1 MISDLLPLL
10 AQGGVDDPTP
20 EELADILWLAQ
31 RVLPPDWAPGRA
43 ADPSRR
49 QFPGAAS
56 AEETAEDA
64 PQGSRPGQEGQEPAP
79 DEETLGLH
87 LPGDDPHDADG
98 PSGTPVHVPAAASLP
113 HALSLARALKPLTR
127 KVPSRTAVE
136 LDEEATV
143 TRLVD
148 EDILIPVLRPEPAR
162 WLGLA
167 LVVDRSPS
175 MSLWQDE
182 ITEIQHEVA
191 RLGAF
196 RDIRR
201 WNLSA
206 GADGTT
212 VELRPHPAVNR
223 PPRHP
228 REVVDPAGDQ
238 LIVVLT
244 DTVGAMWRTGAAH
257 RLLLDWARSSQVALA
272 HLLPAAL
279 WNRVGIAPVPTLLH
293 VPQPGLP
300 NSRWHTLATEPRR
313 VRRGAAVLPVPVVE
327 LEPRPLRAWAE
338 MTAGSGRWTTAAALL
353 LPTRPPSATATS
365 PARRSASAAVT
376 LAPQEAIRRFRA
388 SSSPQAW
395 RLAGLLSALSTLTI
409 PVARLVQRALLPE
422 SSRSDL
428 AEVFLG
434 GLLRR
439 TTGPDG
445 LPLPGEPRF
454 AFAPQVRDALRGAQY
469 REEADRVREL
479 DRTQVAGYLRP
490 RYGSP
495 RGIKGALTGAPRQ
508 AVTVPAGAE
517 SFAEPSWAD
526 VVGMGAS
533 PAAAPEEPARPPAD
547 TEPERVFISYAG
559 ADRAWAEWVAWHL
572 SEAGHHVELDVW
584 SWRTGDDFV
593 ERMNAAVEQA
603 TVVVALLSPA
613 YFEPGRWT
621 EDEWQAAFLLTR
633 RSGRFVPLV
642 VEPVASEDL
651 PAVLAPV
658 LRKELHGLDETAALT
673 ALLEAVEGPTR
684 PAAARPR
691 FPGGGQQPPDTAP
704 LPRVFHLPR
713 RNPDFIG
720 RENVLVHLRTVLLDS
735 KRVALQALHGRG
747 GVGMSQTALEYAH
760 RCADQYDVI
769 WWIDAEDAAH
779 VGAGL
784 AELAVRLGVAEPE
797 ADAQRNAA
805 VLQEYLRSTDRWL
818 IVLDNADDP
827 GAFAGL
833 LPEGAAG
840 HVLITSRNPDWQ
852 NVVRTV
858 RLDVFSR
865 GDALLYLHER
875 LPALTAE
882 QANTLALELGDLP
895 LALAQAAG
903 VLREGMSVERYL
915 RLLTERTA
923 VLLSDGAV
931 TDYPAT
937 LAATVQIAM
946 DRLTAAHPAA
956 ASLLRLV
963 SFFGPE
969 PIPVR
974 WLERARRRL
983 SAVPVD
989 TEDPSWPYDSLRLVT
1004 RYGLGDVDH
1013 EKFHVHRL
1021 TQAILRERTED
1032 GEAAALRADVTAVL
1046 ASVDPGDPALR
1057 STWPEWAVLTAHLT
1071 GRVGAT
1077 DQAELSDTLLRAIRY
1092 LLNSSRPD
1100 EALRLSGELHRH
1112 RSATLGEDDTVTLR
1126 YAACEAEAASAVG
1139 RHAEARELYE
1149 DVLARRRRV
1158 LGEDHPDTLEAVHRL
1173 AVMLGSAGEH
1183 AQARRL
1189 HEDVLARRRHLLGDD
1204 HPDTLESAHHLAVA
1218 LTALKV
1224 YAEAEALLRDT
1235 LSRTRRVLGEDHPRT
1250 VDVTRALAA
1259 VLRAMG
1265 RMREA
1270 QKLLAKGTSRRFR
1283 RPRR

>member
-10 AQGGVDDPTP
+10 AQGGVEDPTP
-20 EELADILWLAQ
+20 EELADVLWLAQ
-31 RVLPPDWAPGRA
+31 RVLPPGWAPGRVA
-43 ADPSRR
+43 EPWRR
-49 QFPGAAS
+49 RFPGAAS
-56 AEETAEDA
+56 ADETAEA
-64 PQGSRPGQEGQEPAP
+64 AEEPRSRQEGEEPAP
-79 DEETLGLH
+79 EEETLGLH
-87 LPGDDPHDADG
+87 LPGGDPRDG
-98 PSGTPVHVPAAASLP
+98 DNPSGTPVRVPAAASLP

-223 PPRHP
+223 PARHP

-279 WNRVGIAPVPTLLH
+279 WNRVGIAPVPTLMH
-293 VPQPGLP
+293 IPQPGLP
-300 NSRWHTLATEPRR
+300 NSRWHTLATEPHRA
-313 VRRGAAVLPVPVVE
+313 RRGAAALPVPVVE

-338 MTAGSGRWTTAAALL
+338 MTAGSGRWTTSAALL
-353 LPTRPPSATATS
+353 LPTRPPSATTTG
-365 PARRSASAAVT
+365 PARRSSSAAATV
-376 LAPQEAIRRFRA
+376 APQEAIRRFRA

-395 RLAGLLSALSTLTI
+395 RLAGLLSALSELTI

-454 AFAPQVRDALRGAQY
+454 EFAPRVRDALRGAQY
-469 REEADRVREL
+469 REEADKVREL
-479 DRTQVAGYLRP
+479 DRAQVAGYLRP

-495 RGIKGALTGAPRQ
+495 RGIKGALTGTSRQ
-508 AVTVPAGAE
+508 TVTVAAGPEA
-517 SFAEPSWAD
+517 FARPSWAD
-526 VVGMGAS
+526 VAGMGAS
-533 PAAAPEEPARPPAD
+533 PAAAPEEPAQTPAG
-547 TEPERVFISYAG
+547 TEPERVFISYAPE
-559 ADRAWAEWVAWHL
+559 DRAWAEWVAWHL
-572 SEAGHHVELDVW
+572 SDAGHRVELDVW
-584 SWRTGDDFV
+584 SWDTGDDFV
-593 ERMNAAVEQA
+593 ERMNTALEQA
-603 TVVVALLSPA
+603 TVIVALLSPA
-613 YFEPGRWT
+613 YLEPGRWT
-621 EDEWQAAFLLTR
+621 EDEWLAGLGR
-633 RSGRFVPLV
+633 NGRNGRFVPLV
-642 VEPVASEDL
+642 VEPVEADDL
-651 PAVLAPV
+651 PAVLAPL
-658 LRKELHGLDETAALT
+658 LRKELHGLDETEALT
-673 ALLEAVEGPTR
+673 ALLEAVEGPKR
-684 PAAARPR
+684 PAGRPQ
-691 FPGGGQQPPDTAP
+691 FPGGAGQETPDTAP
-704 LPRVFHLPR
+704 RPGVSNLPR
-713 RNPDFIG
+713 RNPDFAG
-720 RENVLVHLRTVLLDS
+720 RENLLVHLRTVLLDS
-735 KRVALQALHGRG
+735 KRAAIQARHGMG
-747 GVGMSQTALEYAH
+747 GVGTTETALEYAH

-769 WWIDAEDAAH
+769 WWTDAEDSADL
-779 VGAGL
+779 VDQL
-784 AELAVRLGVAEPE
+784 AELAVRLGVADPQG
-797 ADAQRNAA
+797 DAGMSAAA
-805 VLQEYLRSTDRWL
+805 VKEHLRFTDRWL
-818 IVLDNADDP
+818 VVLDNADDP
-827 GAFAGL
+827 RVLDA
-833 LPEGAAG
+833 LPEGAG
-840 HVLITSRNPDWQ
+840 HVLITSRNPDWHAA
-852 NVVRTV
+852 VRV
-858 RLDVFSR
+858 IRLDVFSR

-875 LPALTAE
+875 LPGLTAE
-882 QANTLALELGDLP
+882 QADTLALHLGDLP

-903 VLREGMSVERYL
+903 VLGEGMSVERYL

-923 VLLSDGAV
+923 ALLNEGAV
-931 TDYPAT
+931 TAYPAS

-946 DRLTAAHPAA
+946 DRLTAAHPGA
-956 ASLLRLV
+956 ASLLRLG

-974 WLERARRRL
+974 WLQHARHRL

-989 TEDPSWPYDSLRLVT
+989 TDDLSWPYDSLRLIT
-1004 RYGLGDVDH
+1004 RYGLGGVDH

-1021 TQAILRERTED
+1021 TQAILRERTSAD
-1032 GEAAALRADVTAVL
+1032 EAAALRSDVTVVL
-1046 ASVDPGDPALR
+1046 AAADPGDPALR

-1071 GRVGAT
+1071 GRAGAT
-1077 DQAELSDTLLRAIRY
+1077 DHAELSYMLLRSIHY
-1092 LLNSSRPD
+1092 LLRSGRPD
-1100 EALRLSGELHRH
+1100 DALRLSTQLHRQWA
-1112 RSATLGEDDTVTLR
+1112 ATLGEDHSTTLS
-1126 YAACEAEAASAVG
+1126 YAACLAEATSAVG
-1139 RHAEARELYE
+1139 DHAEARRLFE
-1149 DVLARRRRV
+1149 DVLTRRRR
-1158 LGEDHPDTLEAVHRL
+1158 LIGDDHPDTLESAHQL
-1173 AVMLGSAGEH
+1173 AVMLGSVDDH

-1189 HEDVLARRRHLLGDD
+1189 HEDVLARRRRVLGDD
-1204 HPDTLESAHHLAVA
+1204 HPDTLESAHQLAVT
-1218 LTALKV
+1218 LTACGR
-1224 YAEAEALLRDT
+1224 YAEAEAAFRDT
-1235 LSRTRRVLGEDHPRT
+1235 LSRTRRVLGEEHPRT
-1250 VDVTRALAA
+1250 VDVVHALAG
-1259 VLRAMG
+1259 VLRALG
-1265 RMREA
+1265 KWSEA
-1270 QKLLAKGTSRRFR
+1270 QKVLTDRQSGGPGRRR
-1283 RPRR
+1283 R